1 MGANDYNSDVLE
13 FCGQKAATVQY
24 KIKDLGNKDS
34 VSTWIGCQIYGTTNN
49 VSDLGKKDPKFEI
62 KIKINITKAHSLSIV
77 DTIEEDGCLG
87 VKDPQNIKYKWQR
100 SSDGVNDW
108 QDIPEKRDDCRYCIM
123 VERNLMF
130 LVMQVVV
137 CITVSVKMEK
147 TIGHWYIE

>member
-1 MGANDYNSDVLE
+1 MIWYLSLIHIWSGNSKDANLVKNNNKWGANDYKSDVLE

-77 DTIEEDGCLG
+77 DTIEEDGCCLL
-87 VKDPQNIKYKWQR
+87 YT
-100 SSDGVNDW
+100 SD
-108 QDIPEKRDDCRYCIM
+108 
-123 VERNLMF
+123 
-130 LVMQVVV
+130 
-137 CITVSVKMEK
+137 
-147 TIGHWYIE
+147 